1 MDMDKVWRMIMTL
14 VLAVALWHVATDV
27 FADKG
32 TGGEEP
38 VHHVAGDVSASH
50 FHAGQKDASFS
61 LPLAPS
67 LPEAE
72 LNGATVQCHLLL
84 SMREKRFAESSFSLK
99 EGIDLL
105 SRRNEILSLHR
116 SRLYPTTTS
125 YCCCPACGYYIFTL
139 RRILI

>member
-1 MDMDKVWRMIMTL
+1 MTL
-14 VLAVALWHVATDV
+14 VLAVAWWHVATDV
-27 FADKG
+27 FADQG

-38 VHHVAGDVSASH
+38 VRHVAGDVSASL
-50 FHAGQKDASFS
+50 FHTGQKDASFS
-61 LPLAPS
+61 PPLAPS

-72 LNGATVQCHLLL
+72 LSGAAVQCHLLL
-84 SMREKRFAESSFSLK
+84 SMREKRFAESVFSLR
-99 EGIDLL
+99 EWMERL

-125 YCCCPACGYYIFTL
+125 YYCHPACGYYIFTL